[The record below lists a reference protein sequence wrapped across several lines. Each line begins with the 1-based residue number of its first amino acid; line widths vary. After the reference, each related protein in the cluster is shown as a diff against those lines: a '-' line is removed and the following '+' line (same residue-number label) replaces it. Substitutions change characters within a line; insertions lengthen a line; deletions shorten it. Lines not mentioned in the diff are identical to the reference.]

1 MFLGR
6 FCWNDNKYDYQVR
19 DERHSSSLLAKKK
32 HAVLSFLNLRR
43 VSNWWKQ
50 TLIKVQRSQQCCSLN
65 GSSMLLLCY
74 IKWVGRLYWQRFL
87 EKEQWFYTRGKRRYT
102 ISGRRSLV
110 ELQAVI
116 FSFLTSATLPLL
128 TCNTGAIQL
137 AIQPVMSVTHAHTDK
152 FTLTTHT
159 HTQNTHLSHSIQ
171 THSEISVWQDRD
183 RKHSQTVENRPYSS

>member
-1 MFLGR
+1 M
-6 FCWNDNKYDYQVR
+6 
-19 DERHSSSLLAKKK
+19 
-32 HAVLSFLNLRR
+32 
-43 VSNWWKQ
+43 
-50 TLIKVQRSQQCCSLN
+50 
-65 GSSMLLLCY
+65 
-74 IKWVGRLYWQRFL
+74 GRLYWQRFL

-159 HTQNTHLSHSIQ
+159 HTHKTHTSVIRFRRTARFLYDK
-171 THSEISVWQDRD
+171 TEIENIVKQLR
-183 RKHSQTVENRPYSS
+183 TVLIVHRSTNLTKKKMSTE